1 MPGGGVLY
9 PARRVTATADP
20 GDRGAWSVERGMWGK
35 TIVTCDADGLAFEP
49 GPALRKHGPAQGV
62 APAENHLAE
71 MGQPHLLCAIEQV
84 ALTRS
89 PRASEPVHPRER
101 GGTDSAVSEL
111 SRLCGVCHCQVRV
124 YDKEAG
130 DSAWPSTAHKTSKP
144 LLISTKRSSSTGEV
158 DLVEAD
164 VGTTKW
170 VAPAART
177 EVVPHAPRSMLH
189 ASEGSRRC
197 KIRQVVVI
205 LGLRW
210 KRLALLLGPGRKI

>member
-9 PARRVTATADP
+9 PARRVAATADP
-20 GDRGAWSVERGMWGK
+20 GDRGAWDVGQDDSDLRRRWPCLR
-35 TIVTCDADGLAFEP
+35 T

-101 GGTDSAVSEL
+101 GGTDGAVSEL

-130 DSAWPSTAHKTSKP
+130 DSARPSTAHKTSKP
-144 LLISTKRSSSTGEV
+144 PDSTG
-158 DLVEAD
+158 LQ
-164 VGTTKW
+164 VG
-170 VAPAART
+170 
-177 EVVPHAPRSMLH
+177 
-189 ASEGSRRC
+189 GF
-197 KIRQVVVI
+197 
-205 LGLRW
+205 
-210 KRLALLLGPGRKI
+210 